1 MNTKKTQ
8 AILRILLILAI
19 LVLLNFISVRLFGRL
34 DLTSQNVYTLSDAS
48 KSLVQSLDDR
58 VTVKAYFTEDLPS
71 PYNNNRRA
79 VLDLL
84 NEYKAYASGNL
95 TYEFINPTGEK
106 GEQDAQQQGIS
117 PVQVQ
122 VVKEDKFEVKRG
134 YLGLIMLY
142 EDRKEVLP
150 VVQNL
155 STLEYDISSAL
166 KRLTTRTKKKIGYTS
181 GHQEPDLYSMRQVQQ
196 ALSQQYDLAAV
207 DLSKSDPVPVDIAAL
222 LVISPQS
229 RFTDSA
235 SYHIDQYLMRGGK
248 VAFLLNKINA
258 NLQAR
263 MGQPNDTGL
272 EDMLQDYG
280 IRINPDLIRDAQC
293 ANISVMQQ
301 QGPFTVQ
308 SQIPFPYIPLAS
320 NFSRDNPIVKDLQGL
335 LFHFVSSVDT
345 SAASGKGLKAE
356 VLVRSSK
363 RSGRQTGFFMIDP
376 FQRYTAADLAED
388 GIPMAAVVEGS
399 FKSFFAGK
407 QPSAVLT
414 VSPQTRIIVV
424 GDGDFMKDEYLGNRA
439 NLTFFANIVDY
450 LADDAGL
457 ITIRS
462 KNVVTPPLEQVSDGT
477 KQLLKYANLIG
488 PPLLIIGYG
497 LFRWRRRVTLKRMM
511 EAQS

>member
-1 MNTKKTQ
+1 
-8 AILRILLILAI
+8 
-19 LVLLNFISVRLFGRL
+19 
-34 DLTSQNVYTLSDAS
+34 
-48 KSLVQSLDDR
+48 
-58 VTVKAYFTEDLPS
+58 
-71 PYNNNRRA
+71 
-79 VLDLL
+79 
-84 NEYKAYASGNL
+84 
-95 TYEFINPTGEK
+95 
-106 GEQDAQQQGIS
+106 
-117 PVQVQ
+117 
-122 VVKEDKFEVKRG
+122 
-134 YLGLIMLY
+134 
-142 EDRKEVLP
+142 
-150 VVQNL
+150 
-155 STLEYDISSAL
+155 
-166 KRLTTRTKKKIGYTS
+166 
-181 GHQEPDLYSMRQVQQ
+181 
-196 ALSQQYDLAAV
+196 
-207 DLSKSDPVPVDIAAL
+207 
-222 LVISPQS
+222 
-229 RFTDSA
+229 
-235 SYHIDQYLMRGGK
+235 MRGGK